1 MKKPAIFVV
10 FLVAVLAVAAGV
22 LWPGQA
28 LAFREQRLYGQVT
41 AKSVSA
47 DSFDSSE
54 TTLAQRLSILGSAG
68 GILPTMDFSVGAQLY
83 DDEYA
88 LRRRFVRELREFSEY
103 FPPAAVLN
111 DWMETTA
118 MATKDFHDMP
128 VSYLCAVDPNTGKT
142 FLIGS
147 MQDPFWEHFRLNM
160 DMASGKI
167 TGGEIM
173 VTATE
178 VDQEQCW
185 ILACGVA
192 NYLGLTC
199 TKCVAE
205 FEGTGG
211 RYLFESEDGEQV
223 HYIISLEYQTWNIIP
238 AVVF

>member
-1 MKKPAIFVV
+1 
-10 FLVAVLAVAAGV
+10 
-22 LWPGQA
+22 
-28 LAFREQRLYGQVT
+28 
-41 AKSVSA
+41 
-47 DSFDSSE
+47 
-54 TTLAQRLSILGSAG
+54 
-68 GILPTMDFSVGAQLY
+68 MDFSVGAQLY

-103 FPPAAVLN
+103 FPPAVVLN

-118 MATKDFHDMP
+118 MATEDFHDMP

-142 FLIGS
+142 FLVGS

-173 VTATE
+173 VTDKE